1 MKTFKSYVTEKSEG
15 VGNLYHTT
23 ALQTLNEIIK
33 DDAIRLTFSSAIESE
48 EISNPNTPF
57 FLSTSRK
64 KFGNYASKDF
74 KSEYFPAVTI
84 NIDIDK
90 LKKYGIPFKDWDYW
104 GDSFKKVPDY
114 REEEEV
120 RIFNKD
126 DKLGPLNKFIDEIHV
141 FVSKSEHFAAHTKHN
156 VQNIIN
162 SHPKVPIYFYDNA
175 LAYKTQRS
183 EFAIKDIGVFVNKLR
198 SPSDEEAERWTD
210 DVRNNKYRDEGDF
223 LIKTMLKIYAGK
235 FNKDKQDP
243 SPSRY
248 TTEARLFEYVMA
260 YDGIATIM
268 NDFHGAMRHHPPA
281 FKQWDMAM
289 KKAGVSNT
297 RDFVEKIRETAQ
309 SLYDV
314 YGNRKTN
321 ETV

>member
-126 DKLGPLNKFIDEIHV
+126 DKLGPLNKFIDDIHV
-141 FVSKSEHFAAHTKHN
+141 FVSKSDTFAGHTKHH

-162 SHPKVPIYFYDNA
+162 MHPNVPIYFYDNA
-175 LAYKTQRS
+175 LAYKTQRN
-183 EFAIKDIGVFVNKLR
+183 EFAIQNIEAFINELE
-198 SPSDEEAERWTD
+198 SASEDETERWND
-210 DVRNNKYRDEGDF
+210 NSRQQSQRDEGDF